1 MGCTPSHSDIVHSV
15 ARSGIQFLKKP
26 KAVLPGHQGSG
37 KRASVPLLVKSS
49 TCYDAVGSLPQG
61 RRLAEESPSS
71 KRAQTVTEGLCQL
84 MGDMEGL
91 MPETQTCHMAEDIP
105 FSTPGSH
112 GPREA
117 AFPGKESSPNVT
129 PETSKPGHCYQT
141 ILSTPGSTGKVDFPD
156 PLVKAHQRAYTYL
169 HSSLSRYEAIVC
181 LIHQATQTRELLQPM
196 LHFLLLCF
204 EEVSQLLGE
213 ISRDGEVLLQE
224 VRDNL
229 VWPPRKGE
237 AQEQPDLL
245 QQLLQYTVSKLQAL
259 HGTVATLTG
268 SLLEGSSGYLHST
281 ASHLEKKLSRKRGV
295 EECLLRTLGQLESF
309 ASGHGDPGLHD
320 LPLCSEDSGIGADNE
335 SVQSMDKLG
344 KQASWDFAPEH
355 VEWKLGTSPQMETSL
370 SGQAWQQGI
379 IWTGPHRAHDC
390 PLSKPLM
397 TKIQPIMQG
406 EAGRPC
412 HSSTDAETTTSWP
425 SAGDKSRPCDPLGIA
440 APTKAHLPKSSRLMA
455 TLSFSAGEDSSPEE
469 EDNEVSSM
477 SLCTGQDRAPC
488 SRPRSSPADRE
499 SLLQPCSRK
508 LRSPQAREMILKMKE
523 AISERIKFVPVP
535 AGHQDWA
542 EEEEGRTMIPHR
554 PSTVSGGRRALERQ
568 RRSQSEGCLKSYEE
582 DPTLQELQR
591 VQRDLSQRL
600 EVFYALEAKRQGQ
613 TQQPRAAAL
622 WATSKCRVS
631 PNSTIHKLKA
641 SLSKDFSILP
651 SQDKNIW
658 QRCSLHPESE
668 QPQQGNA
675 EKLRGTIP
683 LAEKDHEASK
693 AKDCIVPG
701 CPTRTS
707 VKKLIETFSPT
718 ESLRT
723 PGDTKNSG
731 SSPSLRKWGV
741 PIMPPRFP
749 IYRGLAPLYAKPQ
762 ISPAVGSN
770 YFKAGAGWR
779 PLAPVSPPLPAAGVS
794 RCEDALYETEGDS
807 EHLPP
812 PPLEILIDKS
822 FTSLEP
828 LESSNPAGSSPEG
841 TPAPG
846 LGGPGPAS
854 GTWASPKL
862 RASMSPLDLL
872 PSKCTATPTTLRSTG
887 LGGTKRGSSPRK
899 PVSDPRLPP
908 AACPDSGRE
917 SRAQSQAQAAK
928 ATSTS
933 KQPRKAVVCHH
944 TSLTSGQS
952 KTSVPNLARPTR
964 GAHSAQPPRLSRE
977 RSPPVIRKA
986 SPTKAHWA
994 PHADKRLHG
1003 LSSSRG
1009 LAQPSLPTVISSPS
1023 PPLSPGA
1030 PSPPVNPKVPSPPPA
1045 KKGPSA
1051 SEPKSPS
1058 LHPGSPPAQ
1067 LTEASSSSPV
1077 SSLSPAVSTS
1087 QGQRDT
1093 RDSED
1098 SQAPSAKQ
1106 QQRGRFQA
1114 GCGSRTEQPLC
1125 PRSVNRTSSSPRAL
1139 RAWSWAAARGP
1150 HRPRPG
1156 QISAGGTAPTQG
1168 DDSSHP
1174 QQTQGDSE
1182 GPVLPL
1188 DGKKTDPQKES
1199 WNGLE
1204 EVPLLCAKLYIVAV
1218 FSSKSCFALGL
1229 RD

>member
-1 MGCTPSHSDIVHSV
+1 
-15 ARSGIQFLKKP
+15 
-26 KAVLPGHQGSG
+26 
-37 KRASVPLLVKSS
+37 
-49 TCYDAVGSLPQG
+49 
-61 RRLAEESPSS
+61 
-71 KRAQTVTEGLCQL
+71 
-84 MGDMEGL
+84 
-91 MPETQTCHMAEDIP
+91 
-105 FSTPGSH
+105 
-112 GPREA
+112 
-117 AFPGKESSPNVT
+117 
-129 PETSKPGHCYQT
+129 
-141 ILSTPGSTGKVDFPD
+141 
-156 PLVKAHQRAYTYL
+156 
-169 HSSLSRYEAIVC
+169 
-181 LIHQATQTRELLQPM
+181 
-196 LHFLLLCF
+196 
-204 EEVSQLLGE
+204 
-213 ISRDGEVLLQE
+213 
-224 VRDNL
+224 
-229 VWPPRKGE
+229 
-237 AQEQPDLL
+237 
-245 QQLLQYTVSKLQAL
+245 
-259 HGTVATLTG
+259 
-268 SLLEGSSGYLHST
+268 
-281 ASHLEKKLSRKRGV
+281 
-295 EECLLRTLGQLESF
+295 
-309 ASGHGDPGLHD
+309 
-320 LPLCSEDSGIGADNE
+320 
-335 SVQSMDKLG
+335 
-344 KQASWDFAPEH
+344 
-355 VEWKLGTSPQMETSL
+355 
-370 SGQAWQQGI
+370 
-379 IWTGPHRAHDC
+379 
-390 PLSKPLM
+390 
-397 TKIQPIMQG
+397 
-406 EAGRPC
+406 
-412 HSSTDAETTTSWP
+412 
-425 SAGDKSRPCDPLGIA
+425 
-440 APTKAHLPKSSRLMA
+440 
-455 TLSFSAGEDSSPEE
+455 
-469 EDNEVSSM
+469 
-477 SLCTGQDRAPC
+477 
-488 SRPRSSPADRE
+488 
-499 SLLQPCSRK
+499 
-508 LRSPQAREMILKMKE
+508 
-523 AISERIKFVPVP
+523 
-535 AGHQDWA
+535 
-542 EEEEGRTMIPHR
+542 
-554 PSTVSGGRRALERQ
+554 
-568 RRSQSEGCLKSYEE
+568 
-582 DPTLQELQR
+582 
-591 VQRDLSQRL
+591 
-600 EVFYALEAKRQGQ
+600 
-613 TQQPRAAAL
+613 
-622 WATSKCRVS
+622 
-631 PNSTIHKLKA
+631 
-641 SLSKDFSILP
+641 
-651 SQDKNIW
+651 
-658 QRCSLHPESE
+658 
-668 QPQQGNA
+668 
-675 EKLRGTIP
+675 
-683 LAEKDHEASK
+683 
-693 AKDCIVPG
+693 
-701 CPTRTS
+701 
-707 VKKLIETFSPT
+707 
-718 ESLRT
+718 
-723 PGDTKNSG
+723 
-731 SSPSLRKWGV
+731 
-741 PIMPPRFP
+741 MPPRFP

-1098 SQAPSAKQ
+1098 SQAPSAKVSAIFCPATLALFEAKSSPQ
-1106 QQRGRFQA
+1106 SLPPEPEA
-1114 GCGSRTEQPLC
+1114 PLGTPAVC
-1125 PRSVNRTSSSPRAL
+1125 WRSSSGPRMKGDSQRRMAL
-1139 RAWSWAAARGP
+1139 CSLNPLPFVRR
-1150 HRPRPG
+1150 
-1156 QISAGGTAPTQG
+1156 TAPHHQW
-1168 DDSSHP
+1168 S
-1174 QQTQGDSE
+1174 
-1182 GPVLPL
+1182 
-1188 DGKKTDPQKES
+1188 
-1199 WNGLE
+1199 
-1204 EVPLLCAKLYIVAV
+1204 VPLQLP
-1218 FSSKSCFALGL
+1218 SSSLTGASWESQPSQS
-1229 RD
+1229 R